1 VIKLISE
8 RVLQSIFTPLTDT
21 GAMPAASRTSA
32 DVPMA
37 ATDIFHSVPQVHLFL
52 ICLSTNSASIRLLLP
67 LRISRGSIDAENRI
81 VRACRGQQGSLQATE
96 TKKETIVQ
104 WDEFASAEMT
114 DLTGKLADVPKS
126 QRGIIQ
132 Q

>member
-1 VIKLISE
+1 MRKIGSFELAEVSKDHC
-8 RVLQSIFTPLTDT
+8 R
-21 GAMPAASRTSA
+21 
-32 DVPMA
+32 
-37 ATDIFHSVPQVHLFL
+37 PQKQRRQF
-52 ICLSTNSASIRLLLP
+52 
-67 LRISRGSIDAENRI
+67 
-81 VRACRGQQGSLQATE
+81 
-96 TKKETIVQ
+96 VQ